1 MSKTKEVLTQ
11 AIIITIVVCVIG
23 FLGYAIVS
31 TISGMIEPQVNELQI
46 PIGSVASGNEY
57 HATSTM
63 DGAGG
68 VITYAARTQVIVAT
82 TTPSGETIVTGSDQ
96 RFGGITLGSVI
107 IGGVSASDLIIYD
120 ATSTTDISST
130 TAGWIVAAA
139 TTGTY
144 TFDVAL
150 SRGLILDFAA
160 SHDGEYVITWK

>member
-1 MSKTKEVLTQ
+1 M
-11 AIIITIVVCVIG
+11 
-23 FLGYAIVS
+23 
-31 TISGMIEPQVNELQI
+31 NEKRTGI
-46 PIGSVASGNEY
+46 PIYIVGIILIIAAFGLGFYLSEDKPVEPIDNLSSVASGNEY
-57 HATSTM
+57 HSTSTM

-68 VITYAARTQVIVAT
+68 VITYATRTQVIVAT
-82 TTPSGETIVTGSDQ
+82 TTPSGETIVDGSEQ

-107 IGGVSASDLIIYD
+107 IGGVSAADLIIYD
-120 ATSTTDISST
+120 ATSTTDISSS

-160 SHDGEYVITWK
+160 GHEGEYTITWK